1 LEDDDMWEEDVEEV
15 EDDDD
20 LEKNVELSSLPPSV
34 VRNFRDDIRKP

>member
-1 LEDDDMWEEDVEEV
+1 MWEEDEEEV
-15 EDDDD
+15 EDDDDEDDDD